1 MPVDVNDKHVNL
13 GDRVL
18 SELVNRATTGQV
30 FKVKSTA
37 VKEKSLVIIS
47 ILQVRIIIYEPA
59 SFAPPHFFFFF
70 LYCIFIVSTTIERLS
85 LTGII

>member
-47 ILQVRIIIYEPA
+47 ILQVRIITYEPA
-59 SFAPPHFFFFF
+59 SFAPPHFFLFFF
-70 LYCIFIVSTTIERLS
+70 CIVFSLYLLLS
-85 LTGII
+85 RG